1 MLYFYEFY
9 GIFYEYSNVKWIIWE
24 IKSEI
29 NLKNKKSWNSD
40 ELFSAWGPA
49 LLA

>member
-29 NLKNKKSWNSD
+29 NLKNKTGQNGSNEFEFKI
-40 ELFSAWGPA
+40 
-49 LLA
+49 